1 MDKAA
6 IFLDGGYFAKVLKNF
21 GEVKVDFSK
30 FSEILCKNA
39 DSERFRTYYY
49 YCLPY
54 QSNPPTSEESKRYS
68 DANRFISSLKKLPRF
83 EIRLG
88 KLSYQ
93 SGQFIQKR
101 VDNLMTVDIIKLSA
115 TGHIQKAIIVSG
127 DSDLVPA
134 VNEAK
139 DIGVITQIYYFQGT
153 IHDELFTLC
162 DDRFEITKEL
172 IESCTRIA
180 QV

>member
-21 GEVKVDFSK
+21 DEPKVDFLK
-30 FSEILCKNA
+30 FSEILSKNGN
-39 DSERFRTYYY
+39 SERFRTYYY

-54 QSNPPTSEESKRYS
+54 QGSPPTEEERKRYS
-68 DANRFISSLKKLPRF
+68 DANKFISQLKKLPRF

-134 VNEAK
+134 VQESK
-139 DIGVITQIYYFQGT
+139 DIGVIIQVYYYPRT

-172 IESCTRIA
+172 IDSCLR
-180 QV
+180 V